1 MLFCRIEQQALGG
14 EQVTKVLIV
23 DDHILVRTGIEKML
37 SDAEGLDVVGQAAD
51 GEEAIRLTKE
61 LSPDVILMD
70 VKMPGIGGVEATR
83 KITKLY
89 PETYVIGLTASADDT
104 FVQRLLQAGA
114 KGYLTKGS
122 SFDEVV
128 RALRLVAS
136 GQHYVDPTVAS
147 GLIARDPQNTHNANP
162 FAQLSEREMQVALMI
177 VNCQKVQEIA
187 DSLFVSPRTINTYRY
202 RIFEKLDVRNDVEL
216 THLALRHK
224 LVDVTD

>member
-1 MLFCRIEQQALGG
+1 
-14 EQVTKVLIV
+14 VTRVLIV

-37 SDAEGLDVVGQAAD
+37 ADAEGIEVVGQAVD
-51 GEEAIRLTKE
+51 GEEAILLTKS
-61 LSPDVILMD
+61 LRPQVILMD

-83 KITKLY
+83 KICRAHPGVL
-89 PETYVIGLTASADDT
+89 VIGLTASGDDT

-122 SFDEVV
+122 SFEEVV
-128 RALRLVAS
+128 RAIRIVLS

-147 GLIARDPQNTHNANP
+147 GLIARDPQNQHNSNP
-162 FAQLSEREMQVALMI
+162 FAQLSEREMQVAMMI

-224 LVDVTD
+224 LLDVTD